1 MIGDVTISFT
11 HRAVLQRVAESAEA
25 ASWSARTLRPALAG
39 LVRIFDGHPDGQPVR
54 RSQLN
59 TELGGSSGARL
70 ARMVL
75 DEAGLFLDDTV
86 STMRLWVERQSGL
99 LPKGFRADVR
109 TWLIVLLEGSARTKA
124 RSEST
129 LYAYFGRVR
138 PHLLAWSETR
148 NQLREITEND
158 VSQVLDALS
167 GHQRAGTFTALR
179 SLFQFAKR
187 HRLIFADPTRRLSV
201 GRAPGRVLQP
211 MTDAEIAEVKRT
223 GVTPEQRLVVALA
236 AVYAMRAS
244 AIRHL
249 TLDDIDLPRRLIR
262 LRGHQQK
269 LSEFAHRALVDWL
282 HDRHRKWPHTPNRH
296 VLISWKSAA
305 STEPVSDYYLTWRLL
320 LLGVQLEQIRGDRV
334 LQEAL
339 VVNVDPLHLEL
350 VFNLSSQ
357 TAIEYADIARSL
369 LERPIEAAQ
378 SVF

>member
-1 MIGDVTISFT
+1 MIGDLTISST
-11 HRAVLQRVAESAEA
+11 HRAVLQRMAEA
-25 ASWSARTLRPALAG
+25 AAAANWSAQTSGPALAG
-39 LVRIFDGHPDGQPVR
+39 LSRIFGRHPDGQPVR
-54 RSQLN
+54 LSQLN
-59 TELGGSSGARL
+59 AELRRSSGARL
-70 ARMVL
+70 ARTVL
-75 DEAGLFLDDTV
+75 DEVGLFLDDTE
-86 STMRLWVERQSGL
+86 STMRLWIERQSST
-99 LPKGFRADVR
+99 LPEGFRADVR

-124 RSEST
+124 RSKST

-138 PHLLAWSETR
+138 PHLLAWSQTR
-148 NQLREITEND
+148 HQLREITEND
-158 VSQVLDALS
+158 ISQVLNALT

-201 GRAPGRVLQP
+201 GRAPARVLQP
-211 MTDAEIAEVKRT
+211 MTDAEITKVKLAA
-223 GVTPEQRLVVALA
+223 VTPEQRLVVALA

-249 TLDDIDLPRRLIR
+249 TLDDIDLPRRHIR
-262 LRGHQQK
+262 LSGHHKK

-282 HDRHRKWPHTPNRH
+282 HDRQRKWPHTPNRH

-305 STEPVSDYYLTWRLL
+305 GTEPVSDYYLTWRLL
-320 LLGVQLEQIRGDRV
+320 LLGIQLEQIRGDRV

-339 VVNVDPLHLEL
+339 VVNADPLHLEL

-369 LERPIEAAQ
+369 LERPIEAVL
-378 SVF
+378 S